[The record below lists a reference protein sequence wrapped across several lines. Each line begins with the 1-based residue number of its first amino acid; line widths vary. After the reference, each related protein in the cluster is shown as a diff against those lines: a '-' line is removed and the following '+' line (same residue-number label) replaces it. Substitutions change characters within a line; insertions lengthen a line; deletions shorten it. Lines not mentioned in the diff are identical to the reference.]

1 MTPVPNVTDQNP
13 IVTENQNVTDQNQN
27 VTDQNQNVT
36 DQNQNSLTV
45 ESVMNT
51 INTYSPRP
59 SQRSSEKTSQITQQQ
74 FDEFFMSQGSQDQSP
89 EDPPTV
95 TYASQ

>member
-27 VTDQNQNVT
+27 VTDQNQN
-36 DQNQNSLTV
+36 SLTV
-45 ESVMNT
+45 ESAMNT

>member
-13 IVTENQNVTDQNQN
+13 IVTENQN